1 MHAAAQTLRIE
12 LPMRALNIVTPKMIT
27 RIAKSLTP
35 GNSGT
40 GKVELSRDQALVVD
54 VLRVGRARLR
64 DMERRDRSVDVPD
77 EAVGVSLVVDAVPHD
92 LARVVDLG
100 LPCRCKRP
108 IWLADAA
115 CLETA

>member
-1 MHAAAQTLRIE
+1 
-12 LPMRALNIVTPKMIT
+12 MRALNVVTPKMIT